1 MKSILVIGLFL
12 GANISAFAQGA
23 GGIFNFSNVGT
34 TDDRHIYI
42 GEYLTGPKPEGDG
55 YQIAIF
61 WGPAGTSDE
70 NALAQIGA
78 STGFLTSPGEGRFLG
93 STRTITG
100 QGNGPV
106 LSFQARAWDASTGNT
121 WAEAAANPAGR
132 IGKGPIFEMKTKD
145 PTNFGEPTPNIG
157 DAAGWRGFAIAVP
170 EPCVFALALLAL
182 PALALFRRRH

>member
-1 MKSILVIGLFL
+1 MKSILAVGLFL
-12 GANISAFAQGA
+12 GANIFAFAQ

-42 GEYLTGPKPEGDG
+42 GEYLTGPKAEGDG

-61 WGPAGTSDE
+61 WGPAGASDE
-70 NALAQIGA
+70 NALIQVGS

-93 STRTITG
+93 GARTITG

-132 IGKGPIFEMKTKD
+132 IGKGPIFEMETKD
-145 PTNFGEPTPNIG
+145 PTDLNDPTPNIG

-170 EPCVFALALLAL
+170 EPSVFALALLAL
-182 PALALFRRRH
+182 PALALVRRRH